1 MSIDFQIPN
10 FMNIPPVRAGVF
22 PCGWTHRQ
30 TDVTKLIVA
39 FAVLR
44 TRLKKWIPSDEL
56 APHAELPSRPVTL
69 IAWTA
74 PKPYQHVCDV
84 IMVGFF
90 VVVRRTS
97 VLFLSISFIV
107 LMVVAL
113 AWLSFYYVQR
123 FRYVHNKDRLSVSK
137 HNNIFCKR
145 VPLKTLINVLHSR
158 HVWRSECRKKVTI

>member
-1 MSIDFQIPN
+1 MRTDTQAD
-10 FMNIPPVRAGVF
+10 RHTDG
-22 PCGWTHRQ
+22 R

-39 FAVLR
+39 FCSFANAS
-44 TRLKKWIPSDEL
+44 KKLIPSDEL
-56 APHAELPSRPVTL
+56 APRAELPSRPVTL

-74 PKPYQHVCDV
+74 PKLYQHVCDV

-137 HNNIFCKR
+137 HNYIFFFYF
-145 VPLKTLINVLHSR
+145 HF
-158 HVWRSECRKKVTI
+158 

>member
-1 MSIDFQIPN
+1 
-10 FMNIPPVRAGVF
+10 MNIPPVRAGF
-22 PCGWTHRQ
+22 FHADGHTDRNTDGR

-39 FAVLR
+39 FRSFANAS
-44 TRLKKWIPSDEL
+44 KEWILSDKL
-56 APHAELPSRPVTL
+56 APHAELPSPPVTV

-74 PKPYQHVCDV
+74 PKLYQYVCDV

-107 LMVVAL
+107 LMIIAL
-113 AWLSFYYVQR
+113 AWLAFYYVQR

-137 HNNIFCKR
+137 RNNIFCKR
-145 VPLKTLINVLHSR
+145 VPLKTLMNVLHSR
-158 HVWRSECRKKVTI
+158 HVSGSECRTKSQYED